1 MVARLI
7 GYMENYAYLIAKRD
21 CHIKERTSEKI
32 AMHELF
38 DMIAG
43 SESGA
48 IIASSLML
56 KNPDFDPD
64 LNISYS

>member
-21 CHIKERTSEKI
+21 CHITKRTSEKM

-56 KNPDFDPD
+56 KNP
-64 LNISYS
+64 NYTSSSTSS

>member
-1 MVARLI
+1 MVARFI
-7 GYMENYAYLIAKRD
+7 GYMENYAYLIATRDCNITKRD
-21 CHIKERTSEKI
+21 TGKM

-48 IIASSLML
+48 IIASSLLL
-56 KNPDFDPD
+56 KNTTV
-64 LNISYS
+64 NST